1 MPNLF
6 PSEEATATPEL
17 PETQAGQ
24 VKFGRSWRF
33 DFEKG
38 DFVLSP
44 MGKVAESK
52 GLDAYIE
59 WCKKALLTPRYRHLI
74 YSRNYG
80 SEFEDLIGRNLTR
93 AGNESEIKRMVTE
106 VLMVDPRTVSVG
118 DFTFDWQEDTVYFTC
133 TVTTAQGEQV
143 QVSGQVQGVS

>member
-1 MPNLF
+1 MPSLF
-6 PSEEATATPEL
+6 PTEQVTAAPE
-17 PETQAGQ
+17 ETQTSQ
-24 VKFGRSWRF
+24 VKYGRSFIF
-33 DFEKG
+33 DFEQG
-38 DFVLSP
+38 DFILSP
-44 MGKVAESK
+44 TGKVVEVD
-52 GLDAYIE
+52 GVEAYRQ
-59 WCKKALLTPRYRHLI
+59 WAQKTLLTPRYRHPI

-80 SEFEDLIGRNLTR
+80 QEFEDLLRRNLTR

-106 VLMVDPRTVSVG
+106 ALMVDPRTASVG

>member
-6 PSEEATATPEL
+6 PTEEAQVAME
-17 PETQAGQ
+17 ETQASQ
-24 VKFGRSWRF
+24 VKFGKSWVF

-44 MGKVAESK
+44 TGKVVEADGVE
-52 GLDAYIE
+52 AYRQ
-59 WCKKALLTPRYRHLI
+59 WAHKTMLTPRYRHVI

-80 SEFEDLIGRNLTR
+80 QEFEDLLRRNLTR

-106 VLMVDPRTVSVG
+106 ALMVDPRTASVG
-118 DFTFDWQEDTVYFTC
+118 DFTFNWREDAVYFTC